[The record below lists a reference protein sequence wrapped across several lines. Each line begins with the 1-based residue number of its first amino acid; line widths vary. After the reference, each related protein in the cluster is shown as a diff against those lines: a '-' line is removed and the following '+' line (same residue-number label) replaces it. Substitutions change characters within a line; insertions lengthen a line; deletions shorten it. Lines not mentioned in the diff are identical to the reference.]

1 MAGALSESEDA
12 VNSCKL
18 AGQKRCKNASVI
30 AKAQTAAITG
40 DLYTNLCA
48 GFRQQEF
55 RQKGTRIAA
64 LCDVYTDFHFFRI
77 PNPTHYAN
85 SQKRPQT
92 KRSFNETRSA

>member
-30 AKAQTAAITG
+30 AKAQAAAITG

-48 GFRQQEF
+48 GL
-55 RQKGTRIAA
+55 TA
-64 LCDVYTDFHFFRI
+64 
-77 PNPTHYAN
+77 
-85 SQKRPQT
+85 S
-92 KRSFNETRSA
+92 RSLDERGRG